1 MTYDYITPILT
12 GFCVGIGSV
21 TATWFTQRYIIKR
34 MEKIEKQA
42 DNRIKKLK
50 KLIKNGKNKIKEN

>member
-21 TATWFTQRYIIKR
+21 TATWFHERYIKKRLDKIDENIGKIK
-34 MEKIEKQA
+34 K
-42 DNRIKKLK
+42 RIK
-50 KLIKNGKNKIKEN
+50 INGDDKNVKS